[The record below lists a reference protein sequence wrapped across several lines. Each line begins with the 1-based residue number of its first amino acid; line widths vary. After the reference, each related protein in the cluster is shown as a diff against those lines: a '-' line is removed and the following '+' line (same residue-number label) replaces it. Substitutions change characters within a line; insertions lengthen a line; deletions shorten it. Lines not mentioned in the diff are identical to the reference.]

1 MENIQFLILFVT
13 KFLRFYYVA
22 SNTKFTENEFQSEEL
37 NNELIEDIHII
48 DHIHPKVI
56 PLMSFNEKLKCR
68 KVPYVLQ
75 FYVPN
80 QLTEPEE
87 YPHHMRE
94 NDLKSGNPPI
104 YANKLSQM

>member
-56 PLMSFNEKLKCR
+56 PLMSFKEKL
-68 KVPYVLQ
+68 
-75 FYVPN
+75 
-80 QLTEPEE
+80 
-87 YPHHMRE
+87 
-94 NDLKSGNPPI
+94 
-104 YANKLSQM
+104 